1 MAKLVLSLNGKVV
14 NHYFIDKPSIT
25 IGRGAG
31 SDISIEDTAL
41 APIHLSLIK
50 LGHDTI
56 AEVAEDSKDIRVNGK
71 PLTRQILKHLDI
83 IDLGRHQL
91 RYMSAGIAADAEL
104 DRTMFIQTSR
114 TPDASGTV
122 PLMDVAIA
130 PAGRAR
136 LMGGSVEFIAGPA
149 PFKAGK
155 MISLENVVT
164 TFGEPGEQ
172 LLVLTRR
179 PHGIFVSHVEGKRH
193 PRVNGRPVGEAAHE
207 LKSGDLIEGAGYKL
221 KFISGRD

>member
-25 IGRGAG
+25 IGSGA
-31 SDISIEDTAL
+31 SNDIAIEDTTL
-41 APIHLSLIK
+41 SPVHLSLVK

-56 AEVAEDSKDIRVNGK
+56 AEVAQDSLGIRVNGR
-71 PLTRQILKHLDI
+71 PLTRQILKHLDVI
-83 IDLGRHQL
+83 ELGKHQL
-91 RYMSAGIAADAEL
+91 RYMSAGIASDAEL
-104 DRTMFIQTSR
+104 DRTMFIQTVRS
-114 TPDASGTV
+114 PSAGDAV

-136 LMGGSVEFIAGPA
+136 LMGGNVEFIAGPA

-155 MISLENVVT
+155 VIPLVNVVT
-164 TFGEPGEQ
+164 TFGEPGEK

-179 PHGIFVSHVEGKRH
+179 PHGVFITHVEGNRQ
-193 PRVNGRPVGEAAHE
+193 PRVNGRSIGTAAHE
-207 LKSGDLIEGAGYKL
+207 LSAGDIIEGAGYKL
-221 KFISGRD
+221 KFTA

>member
-31 SDISIEDTAL
+31 NDIAIEDAAL
-41 APIHLSLIK
+41 APLQLSLVK

-56 AEVAEDSKDIRVNGK
+56 AEMAQDSGDIRVNGK

-83 IDLGRHQL
+83 IELGKHQL
-91 RYMSAGIAADAEL
+91 RYMSAGIASDADL
-104 DRTMFIQTSR
+104 DRTMFIQTAR
-114 TPDASGTV
+114 APDAGGAAQ
-122 PLMDVAIA
+122 PMDVAIA

-155 MISLENVVT
+155 IFALANVVT
-164 TFGEPGEQ
+164 TFGEPGDK

-179 PHGIFVSHVEGKRH
+179 PHGIFLSHVEGSRH
-193 PRVNGRPVGEAAHE
+193 PRVNGRAIGAAAHE
-207 LKSGDLIEGAGYKL
+207 LRSGDLIEGAGYKL

>member
-25 IGRGAG
+25 VGRGAG
-31 SDISIEDTAL
+31 SDILIEDTAL
-41 APIHLSLIK
+41 APIHLSLVK

-56 AEVAEDSKDIRVNGK
+56 AEVAEDGKDIRINGK
-71 PLTRQILKHLDI
+71 PLTRHILKHLDI

-91 RYMSAGIAADAEL
+91 RYMSAGIASDAEL

-114 TPDASGTV
+114 APDAGGAAAS
-122 PLMDVAIA
+122 MDLAIA
-130 PAGRAR
+130 PVGRAR
-136 LMGGSVEFIAGPA
+136 LMGGNVEFIAGPA

-155 MISLENVVT
+155 VISLAQVVT
-164 TFGEPGEQ
+164 TFGEPGEK

-179 PHGIFVSHVEGKRH
+179 PHGVFLSHVEGDRY
-193 PRVNGRPVGEAAHE
+193 PRVNGRAIGEAAHE

-221 KFISGRD
+221 KFIAGRD